1 MELFCFWNSHKL
13 IKKFSMK
20 KRINWIVLVL
30 ILVVQT
36 NFAQQSKK
44 ISGKVTDQ
52 DGIAIAK
59 VMVVLR
65 ESNKFSETNS
75 KGEYSFNNVK
85 NGDYTLD
92 VNDIGFEA
100 YSEKISLKDVSVVF
114 AIRLESKMNTLSE
127 INITAK
133 DQIQQVKEKAF
144 NVAVIDAVKLHNTTM
159 DIGHALNKVS
169 GMRVRESGGV
179 GSTMNFALNGY
190 GGNQIKFFLD
200 GIPMDNFGSA
210 FQLNNIPINVAK
222 RIEIYKGVVPVGLG
236 SDALGGAINIIT
248 NNYSKTSLDMSYSY
262 GSFNTHR
269 SNVNFIYA
277 TDNGFFTQINAF
289 QNFSDNDYKVQV
301 DLYDLNSGKL
311 IEKNKKLKRFH
322 DQYHNETF
330 IGQIGFIHKKFADKL
345 AFGITLGQS
354 YKEIQ
359 TGARMET
366 IFGGL
371 HHRANIVM
379 PTFVYQKKNLILDG
393 LNLNVN
399 ANYNLGTE
407 QNIDTLYRRYGWTGD
422 YIDYQLQN
430 KKKGG
435 ERDYSMYKY
444 KNNNGMISSSLNYQW
459 NKNHSI
465 SLSNTINLFNRK
477 GTDELFPEAQKYEQ
491 PAKTTK
497 NISGLGYQ
505 FTPNTTWSASAFV
518 KYYNQINKYSQS
530 YNPSGKWGDIAYQE
544 FEKKYD
550 EYGYGLTASYFIH
563 DNFQVKASFEKAI
576 RLPDNSEIFGDMI
589 NIIGDVNLRPETS
602 ENYNLG
608 FNYQLPINENRLI
621 FDTNLFYRD
630 SKDFIRQKLDFKEN
644 YQMSENLAAVINYG
658 IEAEWRYL
666 YKDKFAVGINGTYQR
681 MLNNTKYVE
690 GVQSIVYKDRL
701 PNVPYFYGNLD
712 ASYTLKDL
720 WNDKNDHLTLGYS
733 LMYIHEFYLLWPSQ
747 GDKNNGKRLIP
758 EQLTHDFIATY
769 TLGKQEKF
777 QFTFECRNLWD
788 KLVYDNF
795 SLQKPGRS
803 FSGKVRYFF

>member
-1 MELFCFWNSHKL
+1 
-13 IKKFSMK
+13 MK
-20 KRINWIVLVL
+20 KRIQWMAFL
-30 ILVVQT
+30 ILTAIQMG
-36 NFAQQSKK
+36 FAQERLT
-44 ISGKVTDQ
+44 ISGRVTDQ
-52 DGIAIAK
+52 DGVAVAK
-59 VMVVLR
+59 VLVVLK
-65 ESNKFSETNS
+65 ENNKFSETNS
-75 KGEYSFNNVK
+75 RGEYLFANVK
-85 NGDYTLD
+85 NGDFTLE
-92 VNDIGFEA
+92 VNDMGYYGFTK
-100 YSEKISLKDVSVVF
+100 KIVVKDGSVV
-114 AIRLESKMNTLSE
+114 ASIQLEYKVNALSE

-133 DQIQQVKEKAF
+133 DQIQQIKEKAF
-144 NVAVIDAVKLHNTTM
+144 NVAVIDAVKLHHTTM

-179 GSTMNFALNGY
+179 GSTMNFSMNGY

-200 GIPMDNFGSA
+200 GIPMDHFGSA
-210 FQLNNIPINVAK
+210 FQLNNIPINLAK
-222 RIEIYKGVVPVGLG
+222 RIEVYKGVVPVGLG
-236 SDALGGAINIIT
+236 SDALGGAVNIIT
-248 NNYSKTSLDMSYSY
+248 NNYSKTSLDLSYSY

-277 TDNGFFTQINAF
+277 ADNGFFTQINAF
-289 QNFSDNDYKVQV
+289 QNFSDNDYKVKV

-311 IEKNKKLKRFH
+311 LEKGARVKRFH

-330 IGQIGFIHKKFADKL
+330 VGQVGLIDKKFADKI

-379 PTFVYQKKNLILDG
+379 PSFVYQKKNFLLHG
-393 LNLNVN
+393 LSLNVN

-422 YIDYQLQN
+422 YIDYKLQN
-430 KKKGG
+430 KKAGG

-444 KNNNGMISSSLNYQW
+444 KNNNGMLSSSLQYQLGER
-459 NKNHSI
+459 HGFA
-465 SLSNTINLFNRK
+465 LSNTLNFFNRK
-477 GTDELFPEAQKYEQ
+477 GSDELFPEADKYEQ

-497 NISGLGYQ
+497 NISGLSYQ
-505 FTPNTTWSASAFV
+505 FVPNTTWSASAFV
-518 KYYNQINKYSQS
+518 KYYNQVNKYSQS
-530 YNPSGKWGDIAYQE
+530 YNPSGKWGDIAYEQ
-544 FEKKYD
+544 FEKTYD

-563 DNFQVKASFEKAI
+563 DNFQLKASFEKAI

-589 NIIGDVNLRPETS
+589 NMIGDVNLRPEIS
-602 ENYNLG
+602 DNYNFG
-608 FNYQLPINENRLI
+608 FNLQWPLHDHRLL

-666 YKDKFAVGINGTYQR
+666 YKDQLSVGINGTYQK
-681 MLNNTKYVE
+681 MLNNTPFVE
-690 GVQSIVYKDRL
+690 GVQSLVYKDRL
-701 PNVPYFYGNLD
+701 PNVPYLYGNAD
-712 ASYTLKDL
+712 ASYTFKDL
-720 WNDKNDHLTLGYS
+720 WAGKSDNLSFGYS
-733 LMYIHEFYLLWPSQ
+733 MMYIHEFYLLWPSQ
-747 GDKNNGKRLIP
+747 GDKNDGKRLIP
-758 EQLTHDFIATY
+758 EQLTHDLIATY
-769 TLGKQEKF
+769 TLGEKEKF
-777 QFTFECRNLWD
+777 QFTIECRNLGD
-788 KLVYDNF
+788 KMVYDNF